1 MKSIK
6 IIISTILLSLF
17 FVACTTEDKA
27 DGYGNFEATE
37 IIVSAEANGRLEYLD
52 IKEGQQVKK
61 GEIIG
66 LIDTLQL
73 YLNKQQLLAV
83 KETIA
88 SKSGGVWSQV
98 EVLNEELKSTKLEQA
113 RLQNMFADNA
123 ATQQQIDQMNS
134 RVDVLK
140 KQIRNVESKN
150 APIINEGKAVAAQ
163 VAQIEEQIAK
173 SKVANPINGTVLLK
187 YTEPGEVVSFGKPL
201 YKIADLNI
209 MELRVYISE
218 TQLSNIKIGQPVIVK
233 VDSGDGTKA
242 YEGKIS
248 WISSVAEF
256 TPKIIQT
263 KEERVNLVY
272 AVKILVENDGSL
284 KIGMPAE
291 MWLEKE

>member
-1 MKSIK
+1 MKNIK
-6 IIISTILLSLF
+6 TIISTVLFSLF
-17 FVACTTEDKA
+17 LLACATEEKA

-37 IIVSAEANGRLEYLD
+37 ITVSSEANGKLELLQ
-52 IKEGQQVKK
+52 IEEGQQVKK
-61 GEIIG
+61 GEVLG
-66 LIDTLQL
+66 LVDTLQL
-73 YLNKQQLLAV
+73 YLNKLQLLAV

-98 EVLNEELKSTKLEQA
+98 EVLNEELKSAKIEQA

-123 ATQQQIDQMNS
+123 ATQQQIDQANS

-140 KQIRNVESKN
+140 KQIRNVESN
-150 APIINEGKAVAAQ
+150 NTPIINEGKAVAAQ
-163 VAQIEEQIAK
+163 VAQIEEQLAK
-173 SKVANPINGTVLLK
+173 SKITNPINGTVLIK
-187 YTEPGEVVSFGKPL
+187 YAEPGEVVSFGKPL
-201 YKIADLNI
+201 YKIADLNT

-218 TQLSNIKIGQPVIVK
+218 TQLSDIEIGQEVIVK
-233 VDSGDGTKA
+233 VDVKDTMKD
-242 YEGKIS
+242 YKGKVS

-272 AVKILVENDGSL
+272 AVKILVENDGGL

-291 MWLEKE
+291 MWLANE

>member
-1 MKSIK
+1 
-6 IIISTILLSLF
+6 
-17 FVACTTEDKA
+17 
-27 DGYGNFEATE
+27 
-37 IIVSAEANGRLEYLD
+37 
-52 IKEGQQVKK
+52 
-61 GEIIG
+61 
-66 LIDTLQL
+66 
-73 YLNKQQLLAV
+73 
-83 KETIA
+83 

-98 EVLNEELKSTKLEQA
+98 EVLNEELKSTKLEQV

-187 YTEPGEVVSFGKPL
+187 YAEPGEVVSFGKPL

-263 KEERVNLVY
+263 KEER
-272 AVKILVENDGSL
+272 
-284 KIGMPAE
+284 
-291 MWLEKE
+291 